1 MNLRPLLKELRA
13 AQNLPALAGFV
24 ASRES
29 ILAADVTGARRA
41 DQPGNLLTL
50 ADFFQIGSNA
60 KAMLAAACAALV
72 DEGKL
77 TWETSPAECFPDLA
91 ATTLPAYRHI
101 TLEALLT
108 HRVGLPP
115 YTDTDDPDFILPDFA
130 DLPPQEHPARFA
142 AFLLQHIPP
151 APQDAPQYS
160 NAGYSLA
167 AAMAERA
174 SGVGWQTLLRQQIF
188 DPLDIQAYA
197 GCEHPARILPDQPWG
212 HLPNEQGGYAP
223 HPPNQPLIPPCL
235 APAGD
240 VCLPALAY
248 ARFLQMQLRLLQDP
262 RPAFA
267 PLHRRGEPGIGAG
280 WGVNRLR
287 GLESL
292 GVFSLHAGST
302 GNFFALAA
310 LSHAHQLAFCLLT
323 NAGAPE
329 LTTALKRLLAEW
341 FQP

>member
-1 MNLRPLLKELRA
+1 MNLRPLLEELRA
-13 AQNLPALAGFV
+13 AQNLPALAGFI

-29 ILAADVTGARRA
+29 VLVADVTGARRA

-60 KAMLAAACAALV
+60 KAMLAAVCAALI

-77 TWETSPAECFPDLA
+77 SWETTPAECFPELA
-91 ATTLPAYRHI
+91 AGMRPTYRRI
-101 TLEALLT
+101 TLEMLLC
-108 HRVGLPP
+108 HRAGLPP

-130 DLPPQEHPARFA
+130 DLPPQAHPARFA

-151 APQDAPQYS
+151 APQDAAHYS

-174 SGVGWQTLLRQQIF
+174 SGVDWQILLRQRIF
-188 DPLDIQAYA
+188 DPLGIQAYA
-197 GCEHPARILPDQPWG
+197 GREHPARILPNQPWG
-212 HLPNEQGGYAP
+212 HLPNPQGGYDP
-223 HPPNQPLIPPCL
+223 QPPNQPLIPPCL

-267 PLHRRGEPGIGAG
+267 PLHHRGEAGIGAG
-280 WGVNRLR
+280 WGVNPLR
-287 GLESL
+287 GLELL
-292 GVFSLHAGST
+292 GLFSLHAGST
-302 GNFFALAA
+302 GNFFALAHRSQVKVNLL
-310 LSHAHQLAFCLLT
+310 LS
-323 NAGAPE
+323 
-329 LTTALKRLLAEW
+329 R
-341 FQP
+341 